1 MLLPVNG
8 SEGDWVNLHAPAR
21 ESNPEKSQQEVSMLE
36 GSSSASV
43 PTQVE
48 EEDSSGIVLDAN
60 RELRIKLFLGEVV
73 RLVYILQRA
82 LLIHHS

>member
-1 MLLPVNG
+1 
-8 SEGDWVNLHAPAR
+8 VNLHEPAP

-48 EEDSSGIVLDAN
+48 GEDSGIVLDAN

-73 RLVYILQRA
+73 RLVYILQ
-82 LLIHHS
+82 